1 MISFLFTCEQTPDSK
16 PYLRLCARAVKTPI
30 FWPGGRPMGW
40 MRIFSGTV
48 CGWALLVAPCTVM
61 AQQACQPFQGTPT
74 YATCVNEQLSR
85 HSRDR
90 TLEALEQQARGAPTG
105 FVSPELHLNQRDA
118 APPPAYAPGYAAR
131 LAEQRLRLDQSTQ
144 ARSQALSGQIRS
156 RVTPAQ
162 GALGLRP

>member
-1 MISFLFTCEQTPDSK
+1 
-16 PYLRLCARAVKTPI
+16 
-30 FWPGGRPMGW
+30 
-40 MRIFSGTV
+40 
-48 CGWALLVAPCTVM
+48 
-61 AQQACQPFQGTPT
+61 
-74 YATCVNEQLSR
+74 
-85 HSRDR
+85 
-90 TLEALEQQARGAPTG
+90 LEALEQQARGAPTG

-131 LAEQRLRLDQSTQ
+131 LAEQRLRLEQSAQ